1 MSGAPGSNE
10 HPNVPTYHGIPGVA
24 LPFAPPPGAPVLTP
38 EQFQEQYG
46 AQLRQHQAQIAHAVA
61 MNAAQAAANPAYA
74 AQQAALRQFWREMMI
89 EIQQTNDFKNHLL
102 PLARI
107 KKIMKSDEDVRMISS
122 EAPVLFAKACE
133 MFVLELTTRAWAH
146 AQENK
151 RRTLQ
156 RSDVAAAITKTDI
169 FDFLVDIVP
178 REPGDGGD
186 ADHMPALG
194 AAIAMPPV
202 FPGFPGVPGFPNVL
216 GAPPPAPPPG
226 YDAFAVERVIALA
239 VRDAG
244 RGRDASVRA
253 WLAEPA
259 NFVELVFG
267 AADARER
274 ERRGPRGG
282 RAYDVAVAPRAL
294 LAWEI
299 APAFAIEAIA
309 ADGAGRVDGRARL
322 VGDELRFAGDKAK
335 LPPGFATMGVWA
347 HIDARVGIDESR
359 SSATETVV
367 ETEVRVKI
375 AAEVPRLLR
384 AIPGFSKAATMT
396 IGRSIDIVGGGID
409 GAAQRTYDRW
419 AAQRGTAS
427 AED

>member
-1 MSGAPGSNE
+1 MGSEPSARPPSSYPASASSIREVIEAIWASLAPE
-10 HPNVPTYHGIPGVA
+10 RGVSESYRA
-24 LPFAPPPGAPVLTP
+24 RAASAPAPQAPPLVVKRSLRAGEVIEAAGSVLIH
-38 EQFQEQYG
+38 G
-46 AQLRQHQAQIAHAVA
+46 D
-61 MNAAQAAANPAYA
+61 
-74 AQQAALRQFWREMMI
+74 I
-89 EIQQTNDFKNHLL
+89 E
-102 PLARI
+102 
-107 KKIMKSDEDVRMISS
+107 
-122 EAPVLFAKACE
+122 
-133 MFVLELTTRAWAH
+133 
-146 AQENK
+146 
-151 RRTLQ
+151 
-156 RSDVAAAITKTDI
+156 
-169 FDFLVDIVP
+169 
-178 REPGDGGD
+178 
-186 ADHMPALG
+186 
-194 AAIAMPPV
+194 
-202 FPGFPGVPGFPNVL
+202 
-216 GAPPPAPPPG
+216 
-226 YDAFAVERVIALA
+226 
-239 VRDAG
+239 
-244 RGRDASVRA
+244 RDASVRA

-274 ERRGPRGG
+274 EHRGPRGG

-409 GAAQRTYDRW
+409 DAAQRTYDRW

-427 AED
+427 VED

>member
-1 MSGAPGSNE
+1 MRVRATPRVARAP
-10 HPNVPTYHGIPGVA
+10 
-24 LPFAPPPGAPVLTP
+24 
-38 EQFQEQYG
+38 
-46 AQLRQHQAQIAHAVA
+46 
-61 MNAAQAAANPAYA
+61 
-74 AQQAALRQFWREMMI
+74 
-89 EIQQTNDFKNHLL
+89 
-102 PLARI
+102 
-107 KKIMKSDEDVRMISS
+107 
-122 EAPVLFAKACE
+122 
-133 MFVLELTTRAWAH
+133 RASA
-146 AQENK
+146 
-151 RRTLQ
+151 
-156 RSDVAAAITKTDI
+156 S
-169 FDFLVDIVP
+169 VP
-178 REPGDGGD
+178 RRVARAPSRRRASSSRDVID
-186 ADHMPALG
+186 VD
-194 AAIAMPPV
+194 
-202 FPGFPGVPGFPNVL
+202 
-216 GAPPPAPPPG
+216 APPPAPPPDH
-226 YDAFAVERVIALA
+226 DAFAVERVIALA

-409 GAAQRTYDRW
+409 DAAQRTYDRW

-427 AED
+427 VED

>member
-74 AQQAALRQFWREMMI
+74 AQQVALRQFWREMMI

-202 FPGFPGVPGFPNVL
+202 FPGFPGVPGVPNVL
-216 GAPPPAPPPG
+216 GAPPPAPPP
-226 YDAFAVERVIALA
+226 
-239 VRDAG
+239 
-244 RGRDASVRA
+244 
-253 WLAEPA
+253 
-259 NFVELVFG
+259 
-267 AADARER
+267 AD
-274 ERRGPRGG
+274 P
-282 RAYDVAVAPRAL
+282 
-294 LAWEI
+294 
-299 APAFAIEAIA
+299 
-309 ADGAGRVDGRARL
+309 ADG
-322 VGDELRFAGDKAK
+322 
-335 LPPGFATMGVWA
+335 
-347 HIDARVGIDESR
+347 
-359 SSATETVV
+359 
-367 ETEVRVKI
+367 
-375 AAEVPRLLR
+375 
-384 AIPGFSKAATMT
+384 
-396 IGRSIDIVGGGID
+396 
-409 GAAQRTYDRW
+409 GA
-419 AAQRGTAS
+419 
-427 AED
+427 